1 MRSYFL
7 AILLLLQGA
16 AAIKHRF
23 GSHRH
28 HARQHQQHHSKRRS
42 SFHHTASFAQMQ
54 HALDD
59 MVEHT
64 SAAEAELTDT
74 CRRLEE
80 ALLDVALQQN
90 VNATPAMRGA
100 SKLPGNLSS
109 TLKVQQ
115 GKLTELFKHLKTN
128 IAQFNKREAD
138 EKKDSQGYADNLKK
152 RLAADKKKLENSD
165 LSAFDREMLVN
176 RTRTEEHELKFWT
189 RGRELQHDMF
199 HSNLKLTHGL
209 MSRVKTVM
217 EAYEQVLK
225 TGKLDAKLT
234 KVLHATSSSLPK
246 ALIQKEARV
255 NRDVRKIEKHL
266 KIGARLF
273 RKK

>member
-1 MRSYFL
+1 M
-7 AILLLLQGA
+7 
-16 AAIKHRF
+16 KHE
-23 GSHRH
+23 
-28 HARQHQQHHSKRRS
+28 
-42 SFHHTASFAQMQ
+42 
-54 HALDD
+54 LDG
-59 MVEHT
+59 MVAHT
-64 SAAEAELTDT
+64 SAAEAELSDT

-90 VNATPAMRGA
+90 INVTAPVNATAPALRGTA
-100 SKLPGNLSS
+100 KLPGNLSS

-115 GKLTELFKHLKTN
+115 GKLTELFKHLKSN
-128 IAQFNKREAD
+128 IAQFNKRESD
-138 EKKDSQGYADNLKK
+138 GKKDGQVQADNLKK
-152 RLAADKKKLENSD
+152 RLEADKKKLENPD

-234 KVLHATSSSLPK
+234 NVLHATSSSLPK
-246 ALIQKEARV
+246 ALLQKEAKV
-255 NRDVRKIEKHL
+255 NHDVRKIEKHL
-266 KIGARLF
+266 KIDARLLQ
-273 RKK
+273 KQ